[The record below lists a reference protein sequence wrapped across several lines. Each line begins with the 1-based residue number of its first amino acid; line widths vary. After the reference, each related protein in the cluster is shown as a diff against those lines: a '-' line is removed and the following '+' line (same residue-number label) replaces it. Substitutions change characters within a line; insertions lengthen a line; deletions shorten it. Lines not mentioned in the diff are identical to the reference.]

1 MELRPVRADGEPAER
16 LLADYLG
23 EIEQRL
29 GRPLEPSEYPDAEP
43 AELEPPRGRL
53 LVAFDG
59 DEPLGCGAVR
69 VIAPGIAEIKRM
81 YVAPRAR
88 GRGLGRTL
96 LAELE
101 RTAADLGCRTVRLDT
116 MAAMRAAAGLYRSVG
131 YEPIADYN
139 GNPLAGLW
147 LERRLDVVSKN

>member
-1 MELRPVRADGEPAER
+1 MEVRLVRADAEAAR
-16 LLADYLG
+16 LLMAEYME
-23 EIEQRL
+23 EIERRL
-29 GRPLEPSEYPDAEP
+29 GAPFDRARYPGPTA
-43 AELEPPRGRL
+43 AELEPPRGML

-59 DEPLGCGAVR
+59 DDPVACGAVR
-69 VIAPGIAEIKRM
+69 LIGPGTAEIKRM

-101 RTAADLGCRTVRLDT
+101 RGAAELGCRTVRLDT
-116 MAAMRAAAGLYRSVG
+116 MAAMAEAGALYRSAG

-139 GNPLAGLW
+139 GNPLAAVW
-147 LERRLDVVSKN
+147 MERALP